1 MKQNFPQIA
10 ALTIDLDDTLWPV
23 WPAIQGAERQLHA
36 WLAVHAPRFAQSHDV
51 QGLRAL
57 RDQVALEHPEWG
69 HDFTAVRLESL
80 RRGLTNHGYSMGL
93 AEPAFEVFF
102 AARHEVNFYAD
113 VEQALARLSQR
124 FPLLALSNGN
134 ARLDR
139 VGLHQFFVGAVSAK
153 QVGVAKPDA
162 RIFQHACSLL
172 NLPASQVLH
181 VGDDLD
187 LDVAGAVAA
196 GLQAVWVC
204 RSDTAHAH
212 RAAPLGVDRVADLL
226 ALADA
231 LGC

>member
-1 MKQNFPQIA
+1 MKKKFPQIA

-23 WPAIQGAERQLHA
+23 WPAIERAEQRLHA
-36 WLAVHAPRFAQSHDV
+36 WLADHAPRMAQTHDV

-57 RDQVALEHPEWG
+57 RDQVAQERPEWG

-80 RRGLTNHGYSMGL
+80 RRGLVQHGYSSNL
-93 AEPAFEVFF
+93 AEPAFDVFF

-113 VEQALARLSQR
+113 VEPALARLSRR

-134 ARLDR
+134 ARLER
-139 VGLHQFFVGAVSAK
+139 VGLDKLFLGTVSARE
-153 QVGVAKPDA
+153 VGVAKPHV
-162 RIFQHACSLL
+162 RIFQHACGVL

-187 LDVAGAVAA
+187 LDVAGALAA
-196 GLQAVWVC
+196 GLHAVWVC
-204 RSDTAHAH
+204 RSDTAHAARPQPVSALTVH
-212 RAAPLGVDRVADLL
+212 DLL
-226 ALADA
+226 DLADA

>member
-1 MKQNFPQIA
+1 MQKNFPQIA

-23 WPAIQGAERQLHA
+23 WPAIDYAERQLHA
-36 WLAVHAPRFAQSHDV
+36 WLATHAPRFAHTHGV
-51 QGLRAL
+51 QELRAL
-57 RDQVALEHPEWG
+57 RNQVALERPDWS

-80 RRGLTNHGYSMGL
+80 RRGLTDHGYSTDM

-113 VEQALARLSQR
+113 VEQALARLSRR

-134 ARLDR
+134 ASLQR
-139 VGLHQFFVGAVSAK
+139 VGLSDFFVGAVNAK
-153 QVGVAKPDA
+153 QVGVSKPDA
-162 RIFQHACSLL
+162 RIFHHACTTLG
-172 NLPASQVLH
+172 LPAAQVLH

-187 LDVAGAVAA
+187 LDVAGAQAA

-204 RSDTAHAH
+204 RSDTVHANRSVPASLH
-212 RAAPLGVDRVADLL
+212 TVPDLL
-226 ALADA
+226 ALAEC